1 MTKIEEFSTFDGIKV
16 VNDEVIVSDKISE
29 TVLLDFLKKFF
40 DFEIE
45 NNRTFQ
51 LNLKNLTI
59 ENKVSAFKYALTRN
73 DIIDARMILNL
84 FNLVKIYNT
93 LDDSYFES
101 DDIFVNNIEELL
113 DIKLELQSELKVF
126 AKTISI
132 YFISLFKSYNKVT
145 YTPLDE
151 HMELP
156 RMYSIMFMSSDL
168 LTLSGI
174 FSISES
180 FSTEDCKYIDGAFVY
195 LKDLI
200 SKSSLGNDLI
210 MKFMEG
216 FKNGNARRD

>member
-1 MTKIEEFSTFDGIKV
+1 MTKLEEFSTFEGIEV
-16 VNDEVIVSDKISE
+16 VNDEIIVSKDIPE
-29 TVLLDFLKKFF
+29 IALLGFLKCFF

-45 NNRTFQ
+45 NDQTFQ
-51 LNLKNLTI
+51 LNLKNTTTQ
-59 ENKVSAFKYALTRN
+59 NKISAFKYALTRD

-93 LDDSYFES
+93 LDDSYFKC
-101 DDIFVNNIEELL
+101 DDIFINDIEELL
-113 DIKLELQSELKVF
+113 DVKLELQSELKTF

-132 YFISLFKSYNKVT
+132 YFLSLFKSYNKVT

-174 FSISES
+174 FSISDN
-180 FSTEDCKYIDGAFVY
+180 FSISDCKYIDGAFVY

-200 SKSSLGNDLI
+200 NKSAIGDSLI

-216 FKNGNARRD
+216 FKNGNIQ

>member
-51 LNLKNLTI
+51 LNLKNLTT

>member
-1 MTKIEEFSTFDGIKV
+1 MTKLEEFSTFEGIEV
-16 VNDEVIVSDKISE
+16 VNDEVIVSKDIPE
-29 TVLLDFLKKFF
+29 IALLGFLKCFF
-40 DFEIE
+40 DFEISS
-45 NNRTFQ
+45 NVTFK
-51 LNLKNLTI
+51 LNLKNLTT
-59 ENKVSAFKYALTRN
+59 ENKVSAFKYALTRD

-200 SKSSLGNDLI
+200 CKSSMGNDLI

-216 FKNGNARRD
+216 FKNGNNI